1 VSNPSNPDPQQPG
14 FPQQPQQQFGQPQ
27 DPQQQFGQQQFG
39 QPQQPQFGQQQ
50 FGQPQQQFG
59 QQPFPQ
65 NGPQFNQVANYQPGY
80 APVGYAPKSKI
91 AAALLAFFL
100 GAFGAHNFY
109 LGYKSKAFWQLGLTI
124 AGIIT
129 SVVLIGVFIILAVE
143 LWAFIEFIMI
153 LAGSEGFKRDA
164 NGVPLSS

>member
-1 VSNPSNPDPQQPG
+1 VSNPYNPDPQQPG

-27 DPQQQFGQQQFG
+27 QPQQQFG
-39 QPQQPQFGQQQ
+39 QPQQP
-50 FGQPQQQFG
+50 QFG

-100 GAFGAHNFY
+100 GALGVHNFY

-124 AGIIT
+124 FGWIT
-129 SVVLIGVFIILAVE
+129 SLFFIGFIFILAVGI
-143 LWAFIEFIMI
+143 WAFIEFIMI
-153 LAGSEGFKRDA
+153 LAGAESYKRDA

>member
-1 VSNPSNPDPQQPG
+1 VSNQYSPDPQQPQQFG
-14 FPQQPQQQFGQPQ
+14 QPQQPQQFGQPQPQQQFGH
-27 DPQQQFGQQQFG
+27 PQQPQQQFG
-39 QPQQPQFGQQQ
+39 QPQQPQFGQQ
-50 FGQPQQQFG
+50 
-59 QQPFPQ
+59 PFPQ
-65 NGPQFNQVANYQPGY
+65 NAPQFNQVANYQPGY

-153 LAGSEGFKRDA
+153 LAGAESFKRDA
-164 NGVPLSS
+164 NGVPLAS